1 VTINTAAAA
10 RHSPYQGLIP
20 YGEADAPFFFGR
32 EKETRLIIANMFA
45 SPLTLLYGASG
56 VGKSSALRAG
66 VARQLRQRDD
76 LIVVPFSTWQSNSV
90 AGLVQ
95 TIADYARRAEP
106 AAGMDSTEPGLSTQ
120 SLPGSL
126 KACHKKMGRRLMII
140 LDQFEE
146 YFLYHPQEDRF
157 AHEFP
162 QAVLQTDVPVSF
174 LISIREDSLAKLD
187 RFEGRIP
194 SLFDNY
200 LRVEHLDY
208 DAARAAIEKPVEQY
222 NKQRTAG
229 EQPISI
235 EPALL
240 EAVLKQVQTGQVII
254 GETGRGILKTEAD
267 AAQIE
272 TPFLQMVMTR
282 LWDEEMRAG
291 SQVLRLSSLNAL
303 GGAERIVRTHL
314 DETMSALLPERQKIA
329 AEVFHYLVTP
339 SGAKIA
345 HTSLDLA
352 EYVGLPRTQVAPAL
366 EELSS
371 GNTRILRGIE
381 PPTDQAG
388 EPRYEIF
395 HDVLAAAILDWRARY
410 LQAREVAAQQLKLAA
425 EHRRSKRL
433 RLALLGVAAL
443 LLVVTGLTAWYR
455 NLNNLSAEEA
465 KKRSAATTLY
475 LNGRNAWSRRTLEGI
490 NEAMGQF
497 EEALKLDP
505 NYARAYVG
513 LADCYNLLATYGGK
527 SPRET
532 FPKAHDA
539 AIKALA
545 INNNLAEAHAA
556 LAYTSFRGDWN
567 WPEAEREFKQAIQLD
582 DTYISAHQW
591 YSNYLVAQGRFD
603 ESIYELQ
610 RTHEI
615 DKTSLIVYAHFGL
628 VNYFG
633 HRYDDSINECNKILE
648 LDPTFYVARRYL
660 GLSYEQKGMYDE
672 ALSEFDKAL
681 VASGDSSQ
689 IKAEYV
695 HTLALAGDT
704 NKAQIELDALIALS
718 KQEYVSAYHIASI
731 YAGLKDNDHAFEWLE
746 KAFQER
752 ADWMVFLK
760 VEPRFD
766 SLHSDPRF
774 AELLRRMNLK

>member
-1 VTINTAAAA
+1 MNPSPSA
-10 RHSPYQGLIP
+10 RRSPYQGLIP

-56 VGKSSALRAG
+56 VGKSSVLRAG
-66 VARQLRQRDD
+66 VAHQLRQRDD
-76 LIVVPFSTWQSNSV
+76 LIVVPFSTWQSNPV
-90 AGLVQ
+90 ADLVQ
-95 TIADYARRAEP
+95 TIADYARRVKP
-106 AAGMDSTEPGLSTQ
+106 AAAMDATEPGLSTL
-120 SLPGSL
+120 SLPGYL
-126 KACHKKMGRRLMII
+126 KACHEKIGRRLMII

-157 AHEFP
+157 AEEFP

-194 SLFDNY
+194 ALFDNY
-200 LRVEHLDY
+200 LRVEHLDC
-208 DAARAAIEKPVEQY
+208 DAARAAIEKPIEHY
-222 NKQRTAG
+222 NQQRAAG

-240 EAVLKQVQTGQVII
+240 KAVLKQVQTGQVII
-254 GETGRGILKTEAD
+254 GESGRGILKTEAN

-291 SQVLRLSSLNAL
+291 SQVLRLASLNAL

-314 DETMSALLPERQKIA
+314 DETMSALLPERQNIA

-352 EYVGLPRTQVAPAL
+352 EYVGLPRTHVAPAL

-371 GNTRILRGIE
+371 GDTRILRGIE
-381 PPTDQAG
+381 PPTDQPG

-410 LQAREVAAQQLKLAA
+410 LQAREVAGQKLKLAA

-433 RLALLGVAAL
+433 RLALLSVALL

-455 NLNNLSAEEA
+455 NLNKRNAEET
-465 KKRSAATTLY
+465 KKTAAATALY
-475 LNGRNAWSRRTLEGI
+475 LNGRNAWSRRTFEGI
-490 NEAMGQF
+490 NEALGQF
-497 EEALKLDP
+497 EQALKLDP
-505 NYARAYVG
+505 RYALAYVG
-513 LADCYNLLATYGGK
+513 LADCYNLLATYGGQA
-527 SPRET
+527 PRET

-539 AIKALA
+539 AIKALD

-556 LAYTSFRGDWN
+556 LAYTAFRGDWN
-567 WPEAEREFKQAIQLD
+567 WPEAEKEFKQSIQLD

-603 ESIYELQ
+603 EAINELQ
-610 RTHEI
+610 RTQEI
-615 DKTSLIVYAHFGL
+615 DKSTLIIYAHFGL

-633 HRYDDSINECNKILE
+633 HRYDGAINDLKKIIN

-660 GLSYEQKGMYDE
+660 GLSYEQKGMYKE
-672 ALSEFDKAL
+672 ALSEFEKAMET
-681 VASGDSSQ
+681 SGDSSQ

-704 NKAQIELDALIALS
+704 SRAQSELDALIALS
-718 KQEYVSAYHIASI
+718 KQKYVSAYHIAAI
-731 YAGLKDNDHAFEWLE
+731 YAGLKDKDHAFEWLD

-752 ADWMVFLK
+752 ADWMVFVK
-760 VEPRFD
+760 VDPRFD

-774 AELLRRMNLK
+774 TELLRRMKL